1 MSERLGIVR
10 NLSYKYGKI
19 KQQINENNLYKQNPS
34 LNDSSNG
41 FMSDN
46 RKTGFIPQDNPH
58 IELSNWH
65 LPPKFVDIYIN
76 CNDLFQQLTIKY
88 ADLQEEQQK
97 RIVPNFNESETAIID
112 NKIYTISQDIT
123 SKLKQCEKYIKDIKF
138 FDTNSID
145 EEQIKENMRIY
156 LASKLSGYTRQLQLN
171 QEAYCKRYKELNGD
185 DDDLNYNESHN
196 KNMFMQTQIE
206 KKRSEHMQE
215 RNKEINQI
223 VKSINDLAQIFNEVQ
238 TLVLESGTIL
248 DRIDYNIEEARTHV
262 GNAKKELIKAENS
275 MTSNCV
281 RNVNMCLISWI
292 FLMGL
297 LIIFKIMKY

>member
-1 MSERLGIVR
+1 MSESLGIVR

-34 LNDSSNG
+34 FNDSSNG

-97 RIVPNFNESETAIID
+97 RIVPNFNESENKIMD
-112 NKIYTISQDIT
+112 NKIQVISQDIT
-123 SKLKQCEKYIKDIKF
+123 NKLKQCEKYIKDIKF
-138 FDTNSID
+138 VETNSSE
-145 EEQIKENMRIY
+145 EEQIKENMRIN
-156 LASKLSGYTRQLQLN
+156 LACKLSGYTRQLQIN
-171 QEAYCKRYKELNGD
+171 QETYCKNYKELNGD
-185 DDDLNYNESHN
+185 DDIIINTNQKKE
-196 KNMFMQTQIE
+196 NMFMQTQIE
-206 KKRSEHMQE
+206 KKRSDHMKE
-215 RNKEINQI
+215 RNQEINQI
-223 VKSINDLAQIFNEVQ
+223 VKSINELAQIFNEVQ
-238 TLVLESGTIL
+238 TLILDSGTIL
-248 DRIDYNIEEARTHV
+248 DRIDYNIEEAKTHV

-275 MTSNCV
+275 MRSNCV

-297 LIIFKIMKY
+297 LIIFKIIK

>member
-1 MSERLGIVR
+1 MSESLGIVR
-10 NLSYKYGKI
+10 NLSYKYGKL

-46 RKTGFIPQDNPH
+46 RKTGFITQDNPH

-97 RIVPNFNESETAIID
+97 RIVPNFNENENRIMD
-112 NKIYTISQDIT
+112 NKIQVISQDIT
-123 SKLKQCEKYIKDIKF
+123 NKLKQCEKYIKDIKF
-138 FDTNSID
+138 VETNSSE
-145 EEQIKENMRIY
+145 EEQIKENMRIN
-156 LASKLSGYTRQLQLN
+156 LACKLSGYTRQLQLN
-171 QEAYCKRYKELNGD
+171 QETYCKNYKELNGD
-185 DDDLNYNESHN
+185 DDIIKNEN
-196 KNMFMQTQIE
+196 QKKENMFMQTQV
-206 KKRSEHMQE
+206 KKKNDHMQD
-215 RNKEINQI
+215 RNREINQI
-223 VKSINDLAQIFNEVQ
+223 LKSINELAQIFNEVQ
-238 TLVLESGTIL
+238 TLILESGTIL
-248 DRIDYNIEEARTHV
+248 DRIDYNIEETKTHV
-262 GNAKKELIKAENS
+262 GNAKKELIKAEKS
-275 MTSNCV
+275 IQSSCV

-297 LIIFKIMKY
+297 LIIFKIIK